1 MGNINLARVILG
13 GLVAGLVLNIGEY
26 VLNIYVV
33 AEQSRAAME
42 KLGLPEISNQ
52 QIVWFLILG
61 FVLGMWLVWAYAAI
75 RPRFGAGVKT
85 AVIAGLALWA
95 ATTLLNIGNVI
106 IGITPSNLMTIGTVW
121 GLFEFVIAAIV
132 GAWLYQERAATS
144 M

>member
-1 MGNINLARVILG
+1 MGNINLARVIRG

-42 KLGLPEISNQ
+42 KLGLPEIANQ

-61 FVLGMWLVWAYAAI
+61 FALGIWLLWVYAAI

-95 ATTLLNIGNVI
+95 VTTLLNIGNVI
-106 IGITPSNLMTIGTVW
+106 LGITPSNLMTIGTVW

-132 GAWLYQERAATS
+132 GAWLYQERAAAS